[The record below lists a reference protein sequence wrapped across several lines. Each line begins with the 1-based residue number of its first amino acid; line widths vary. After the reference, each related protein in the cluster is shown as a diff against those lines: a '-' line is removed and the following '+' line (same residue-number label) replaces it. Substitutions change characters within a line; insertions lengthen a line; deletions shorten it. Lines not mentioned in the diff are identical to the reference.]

1 MDYNLFER
9 LKGGETPESI
19 AEEFTAQLNAA
30 LAEQQKE
37 ADLAPKYNRADE
49 VLIAVQ
55 DFLTQYYPGAL
66 GFFDFTPEEFCEL
79 CSSLETMNDKFDI
92 LGDLFKDLFK

>member
-19 AEEFTAQLNAA
+19 AEEFTNQLNAA
-30 LAEQQKE
+30 IAEQQKE
-37 ADLAPKYNRADE
+37 DDLPPKYKRADE
-49 VLIAVQ
+49 ALIAVQ
-55 DFLTQYYPGAL
+55 SFLTRYYPGAL
-66 GFFDFTPEEFCEL
+66 AFFDFTPEEFCEL

-92 LGDLFKDLFK
+92 LGDLLKELFK